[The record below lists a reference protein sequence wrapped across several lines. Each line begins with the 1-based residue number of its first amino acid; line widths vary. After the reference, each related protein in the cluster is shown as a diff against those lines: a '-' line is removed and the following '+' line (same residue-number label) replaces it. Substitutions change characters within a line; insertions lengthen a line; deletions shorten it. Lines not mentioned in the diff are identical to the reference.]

1 MFPGKKEDA
10 KYERIGEDGQAEQSQ
25 QEDVE
30 SAVSEESRRLNIPES
45 AEPDAD
51 EIEEDDD
58 PNALSLKIKGTDNK
72 TLLVKIANDASVI
85 DLKTKLADLTDFSV
99 ERQRLIFLGRMLTD
113 GSTLADYKIKDGNFI
128 HLVPKPAGFVSQPSD
143 SSISSNHLTEESII
157 LPTDLSVFRNDMR
170 FRDNEMGMSSEDY
183 MRRLEL
189 GLWRARVR
197 LMSSLCLFY
206 YFLEFMNIL
215 AFWMHPDEADQR
227 FEHGHHPSNLYY
239 ALDTVENLWGIVVA
253 LKGLKTAAEDST
265 LLSKSFLHDLSK
277 LGVIHFVNLMIWCRE
292 VSSGQIKELR
302 QQEVGNKSPDGG
314 NPEDVGMEL
323 SFTIMINV
331 MIWVTILAVAAK
343 YHAELVSLHGE
354 EELADEEDEEVEES
368 NNTENRAMTPV

>member
-1 MFPGKKEDA
+1 
-10 KYERIGEDGQAEQSQ
+10 
-25 QEDVE
+25 
-30 SAVSEESRRLNIPES
+30 
-45 AEPDAD
+45 
-51 EIEEDDD
+51 
-58 PNALSLKIKGTDNK
+58 
-72 TLLVKIANDASVI
+72 
-85 DLKTKLADLTDFSV
+85 
-99 ERQRLIFLGRMLTD
+99 
-113 GSTLADYKIKDGNFI
+113 
-128 HLVPKPAGFVSQPSD
+128 
-143 SSISSNHLTEESII
+143 
-157 LPTDLSVFRNDMR
+157 MR